1 MLICT
6 LYRVTVQKSLCIA
19 GNNKYAILQ
28 TNYIKDTI
36 SEINHVTKPW
46 NAASFSFGK
55 PVWIIDNFLIL
66 I

>member
-1 MLICT
+1 MT
-6 LYRVTVQKSLCIA
+6 YRITIQILLCITSI
-19 GNNKYAILQ
+19 NENTKLQ
-28 TNYIKDTI
+28 INYIKDTI

-55 PVWIIDNFLIL
+55 PVWIIDNSLIL